1 MEGLRL
7 LAAAD
12 LMERQQAAYAADLIW
27 SLAQAVHAFMGNGD
41 FDVDPPSRF
50 ARIIEGREGP
60 ADSRTERQIADDV
73 IARLDALELE
83 GVGA

>member
-27 SLAQAVHAFMGNGD
+27 SLAQAVHAFMGGG
-41 FDVDPPSRF
+41 FDAEAPSRF
-50 ARIIEGREGP
+50 ARIIEGRERP

-73 IARLDALELE
+73 IARLGRLAL
-83 GVGA
+83 